1 MAGEYTEEQET
12 ERELKSELEKW
23 LNELILTIEGY
34 MNEIKN
40 YMARSILP
48 SHNKVISV
56 FLLFYWTAYFL
67 LSKSKRH
74 VHYLLLET
82 RAKLH
87 LPAHCTYKNNNMQEI

>member
-40 YMARSILP
+40 YIG
-48 SHNKVISV
+48 
-56 FLLFYWTAYFL
+56 T
-67 LSKSKRH
+67 
-74 VHYLLLET
+74 
-82 RAKLH
+82 
-87 LPAHCTYKNNNMQEI
+87 